1 MGLKHHP
8 RVVTDGLVMYL
19 DAANTRSYSGSGNT
33 ANGLIGGIGG
43 TLVNGV
49 GFGSTNNGSFI
60 FDGTNDYIDIPSTT
74 LLNSTT
80 FSLSFWINNNA
91 FNGLYVTGAVSNGL
105 YTLFGTGSNYQ
116 GFTNTFSGAIQIGLN
131 SNSVATVNESNF
143 LLNNWY
149 HYVAVYDG
157 SGVGNSGKFK
167 IFINAVQ
174 KTLTYDALMPSTPY
188 NSGFTTKLGYA
199 PGSGYPYFNG
209 NISQVQLYNRALT
222 QQEISQNYNATKMR
236 YL

>member
-8 RVVTDGLVMYL
+8 RVVTNELVMYL
-19 DAANTRSYSGSGNT
+19 DAANTRSYSGSGLT
-33 ANGLIGGIGG
+33 VNGLVGIGG

-49 GFGSTNNGSFI
+49 GFSSVNNGSFF

-116 GFTNTFSGAIQIGLN
+116 GFTNTFSGAIQIGVN

-143 LLNNWY
+143 LLNKWY

-188 NSGFTTKLGYA
+188 NSGFTTKLGYG

-222 QQEISQNYNATKMR
+222 SQEILQNYNATKKR
-236 YL
+236 YV